1 MAGIS
6 RPFLGP
12 DCHSRWTTQKG
23 AAHNL
28 QANIVTVFRAI
39 TTALS
44 TRRFIDPAN
53 TNNIVSNVLTVDGK
67 ARIVEMARSALNSP
81 WNTVFQ

>member
-1 MAGIS
+1 M
-6 RPFLGP
+6 
-12 DCHSRWTTQKG
+12 
-23 AAHNL
+23 
-28 QANIVTVFRAI
+28 TVFRAI
-39 TTALS
+39 TTALGAK
-44 TRRFIDPAN
+44 RFIDPAN